1 MRYDFL
7 SPASRESPD
16 TDERTDI
23 LESLVL
29 AADFAFR
36 ATTLVLFHWENEHFT
51 LRLLANRKLNSTSG
65 KHDAATDYFVTS
77 SD

>member
-1 MRYDFL
+1 MIFL
-7 SPASRESPD
+7 SPASRGSPD

-36 ATTLVLFHWENEHFT
+36 STTLVLFHGENEHFT
-51 LRLLANRKLNSTSG
+51 LRLLAQSKTKFDER
-65 KHDAATDYFVTS
+65 
-77 SD
+77 

>member
-1 MRYDFL
+1 MQEIAICKKLRYDFL

-36 ATTLVLFHWENEHFT
+36 STTLVLFHWENEHFT
-51 LRLLANRKLNSTSG
+51 LRLLAQSKTKFDER
-65 KHDAATDYFVTS
+65 
-77 SD
+77 